1 MTATELLNLKP
12 EALAA
17 MSDDELVTYL
27 SPLIP
32 AVRAE
37 YIGRRSQ
44 VVQVGEKVVNRREYN
59 RKAKQLAEILAKAQ
73 ASLGQTN
80 E

>member
-1 MTATELLNLKP
+1 MTAVELLALSP

-17 MSDDELVTYL
+17 MDDAALATYL
-27 SPLIP
+27 APLIP

-37 YIGRRSQ
+37 YIGRKSE

-59 RKAKQLAEILAKAQ
+59 KKAKQLAEILARAQ
-73 ASLGQTN
+73 ANLQQ
-80 E
+80 

>member
-1 MTATELLNLKP
+1 
-12 EALAA
+12 

-37 YIGRRSQ
+37 YIGRRSE

>member
-17 MSDDELVTYL
+17 MSDDKLVTYL
-27 SPLIP
+27 TPLIP
-32 AVRAE
+32 SVRAE
-37 YIGRRSQ
+37 YIGRRSE

-59 RKAKQLAEILAKAQ
+59 RKAKRLAEILAKAQ
-73 ASLGQTN
+73 ASLGQN